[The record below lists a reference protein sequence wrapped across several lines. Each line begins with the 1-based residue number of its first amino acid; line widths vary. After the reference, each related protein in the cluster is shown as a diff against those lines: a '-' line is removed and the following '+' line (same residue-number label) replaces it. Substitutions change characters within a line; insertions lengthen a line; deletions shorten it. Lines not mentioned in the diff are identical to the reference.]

1 MKEKLSALMDG
12 ELDPREVEEVLVSLR
27 QDRTLLQDWASWQA
41 GRDILKG
48 EGAARA
54 GFVERFSQRLE
65 DEPTV
70 IAPGAGKGRFH
81 GLRRLAVPV
90 TVAASVAF
98 VGIAMWQYYGAQVE
112 PVAANQMAAETE
124 AALHD
129 YLAAHRQSEGNPFVE
144 RGVLKAQFQV
154 AGQR

>member
-27 QDRTLLQDWASWQA
+27 QDRTLLQEWASWQA

-48 EGAARA
+48 EGVAQA
-54 GFVERFSQRLE
+54 GFVERFSRRLE
-65 DEPTV
+65 AEPVV
-70 IAPGAGKGRFH
+70 IAPRRIRV
-81 GLRRLAVPV
+81 LRRLAVPV

-98 VGIAMWQYYGAQVE
+98 VGIAVWQYYGGSIE
-112 PVAANQMAAETE
+112 PVTANQMAAETE
-124 AALHD
+124 AVLHD

-144 RGVLKAQFQV
+144 RGVQKAQFQV